1 MKNLVDYIKVAVLVL
16 LMVVSIVSWILAVG
30 MLDTDAVMALVLMLV
45 GTVTGVLAKIW
56 IYGI

>member
-1 MKNLVDYIKVAVLVL
+1 MKNIVDYIKVAVLVL
-16 LMVVSIVSWILAVG
+16 LITTSIISWIVG
-30 MLDTDAVMALVLMLV
+30 VGVLDSSIFTALVLMLV